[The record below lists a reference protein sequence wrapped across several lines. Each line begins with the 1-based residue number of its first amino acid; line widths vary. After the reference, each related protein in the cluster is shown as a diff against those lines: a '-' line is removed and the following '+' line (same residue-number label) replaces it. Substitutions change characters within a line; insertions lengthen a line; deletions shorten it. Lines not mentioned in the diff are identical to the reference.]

1 MTFTGQANASAKS
14 KPIHP
19 APRLTGSATTRPR
32 TTGAGTPSDTTSYSQ
47 SAVSFFTPATMA
59 RGVSR
64 GPESMVRFKV
74 CPVASSLTRVPPTS
88 TTRIRLGDGSGMGPG
103 DDTLRAGPPGGLH
116 QRLQQL
122 RVDRLGQVVVE
133 AGRGGARAV
142 LCLSEPG
149 HGHQQGAR
157 PVAARA

>member
-32 TTGAGTPSDTTSYSQ
+32 TTGAGTPIDTTSYCQ

-64 GPESMVRFKV
+64 GPESIVRFNV
-74 CPVASSLTRVPPTS
+74 CPVTSSLTRVPPTS
-88 TTRIRLGDGSGMGPG
+88 TTRILLGDGTGMEGILSRASGRRARKWLVQTST
-103 DDTLRAGPPGGLH
+103 DFVATLEHGTRATSLVAPGG
-116 QRLQQL
+116 
-122 RVDRLGQVVVE
+122 
-133 AGRGGARAV
+133 
-142 LCLSEPG
+142 
-149 HGHQQGAR
+149 
-157 PVAARA
+157 

>member
-14 KPIHP
+14 KPIQP
-19 APRLTGSATTRPR
+19 VPRLTGSDTTRPR

-74 CPVASSLTRVPPTS
+74 CPVASSLTREPPTS
-88 TTRIRLGDGSGMGPG
+88 TTRILFDDGWGTEVILSPRRRGNGMCAEISHSILDHSGRTQVPG
-103 DDTLRAGPPGGLH
+103 
-116 QRLQQL
+116 
-122 RVDRLGQVVVE
+122 E
-133 AGRGGARAV
+133 RGGGK
-142 LCLSEPG
+142 P
-149 HGHQQGAR
+149 
-157 PVAARA
+157 